1 MCYNILNFKK
11 GDIMKKTVLVT
22 GASRGIG
29 KATVLEFAKKGY
41 DVIINYFSSELC
53 ALELKKE
60 VEEKYGVKA
69 LTIKADV
76 SNELEVKEMV
86 EKIIN
91 EFGHIDCVVN
101 NAGIAIDTIFEDKTK
116 ENFLKTLNINLIGPF
131 LVSKEVG
138 KYMMKEKKGS
148 IINVSSTNGIDTIY
162 PESIDYDA
170 SKAGLISLTKN
181 LALQYAPY
189 IRVNSVAPGWTL
201 TDMNKELDSDFIKQ
215 ENKKILLNR
224 FADPS
229 EIAKVIVF
237 LDSSDATYING
248 EVIRVD
254 GGHNV

>member
-1 MCYNILNFKK
+1 MNKV
-11 GDIMKKTVLVT
+11 VLVT

-29 KATVLEFAKKGY
+29 KSTVIEFAKKGY
-41 DVIINYFSSELC
+41 DVIINYLNSEDES
-53 ALELKKE
+53 LELKIE
-60 VEEKYGVKA
+60 VEEKYGIKA

-76 SNELEVKEMV
+76 SNEEDVKNMV
-86 EKIIN
+86 NSVIN
-91 EFGHIDCVVN
+91 EFDHIDCLVN

-116 ENFLKTLNINLIGPF
+116 ENFIKTLNTNLIGPF
-131 LVSKEVG
+131 LVSKEVA
-138 KYMMKEKKGS
+138 KYMLEKKHGV
-148 IINVSSTNGIDTIY
+148 IINISSTNGIDTIY

-189 IRVNSVAPGWTL
+189 IRVNSVAPGWVN
-201 TDMNKELDSDFIKQ
+201 TDMNKELDNEFIEK

-237 LDSSDATYING
+237 LASSDASYING

-254 GGHNV
+254 GGCK

>member
-1 MCYNILNFKK
+1 MNKV
-11 GDIMKKTVLVT
+11 VLVT

-29 KATVLEFAKKGY
+29 KSTVIEFAKKGY
-41 DVIINYFSSELC
+41 DVIINYLNSEDES
-53 ALELKKE
+53 LELKIE
-60 VEEKYGVKA
+60 VEEKYGIKA

-76 SNELEVKEMV
+76 SNEEDVKNMV
-86 EKIIN
+86 NSVIN
-91 EFGHIDCVVN
+91 EFDHIDCLVN

-116 ENFLKTLNINLIGPF
+116 ENFIKTLNTNLIGPF
-131 LVSKEVG
+131 LVSKEVA
-138 KYMMKEKKGS
+138 KYMLEKKHGV
-148 IINVSSTNGIDTIY
+148 IINISSTNGIDTIY

-189 IRVNSVAPGWTL
+189 IRVNSVAPGWVN
-201 TDMNKELDSDFIKQ
+201 TDMNKELDNEFIEK

-237 LDSSDATYING
+237 LASIDASYING

-254 GGHNV
+254 GGCK

>member
-1 MCYNILNFKK
+1 MNKV
-11 GDIMKKTVLVT
+11 VLVT
-22 GASRGIG
+22 GASHGIG
-29 KATVLEFAKKGY
+29 RSTVIEFAKKGY
-41 DVIINYFSSELC
+41 DVVINYLNSELC

-60 VEEKYGVKA
+60 VEEKYEIKA

-76 SNELEVKEMV
+76 SNEEEVKYMV
-86 EKIIN
+86 EKTIS
-91 EFGHIDCVVN
+91 EFGHIDCLVN
-101 NAGIAIDTIFEDKTK
+101 NAGIAIDTTFEDKTK
-116 ENFLKTLNINLIGPF
+116 ENFIKTLNTNLIGPF

-138 KYMMKEKKGS
+138 KYMMEAKQGS
-148 IINVSSTNGIDTIY
+148 IINISSTNGIDTIY

-189 IRVNSVAPGWTL
+189 IRVNSVAPGWVT
-201 TDMNKELDSDFIKQ
+201 TDMNKELDSDFIEQ

-237 LDSSDATYING
+237 LASSDASYING

-254 GGHNV
+254 GGCK

>member
-1 MCYNILNFKK
+1 MNKV
-11 GDIMKKTVLVT
+11 VLVT

-29 KATVLEFAKKGY
+29 RSTVIEFAKKGY
-41 DVIINYFSSELC
+41 DVVINYFNSDEK
-53 ALELKKE
+53 AIELKKE
-60 VEEKYGVKA
+60 VEENYQVKA

-76 SNELEVKEMV
+76 SNEEEVKTMV
-86 EKIIN
+86 EKVIL
-91 EFGHIDCVVN
+91 EFGHIDCLVN

-116 ENFLKTLNINLIGPF
+116 DNFIKILNTNLIGPF

-138 KYMMKEKKGS
+138 KYMKNAKKGS

-181 LALQYAPY
+181 LAIEYSPY
-189 IRVNSVAPGWTL
+189 IRVNSVAPGWVL
-201 TDMNKELDSDFIKQ
+201 TDMNKELDNEFIDK
-215 ENKKILLNR
+215 ETEKILLNR

-237 LDSSDATYING
+237 LDSSDASYING
-248 EVIRVD
+248 EVIRID
-254 GGHNV
+254 GGCQ